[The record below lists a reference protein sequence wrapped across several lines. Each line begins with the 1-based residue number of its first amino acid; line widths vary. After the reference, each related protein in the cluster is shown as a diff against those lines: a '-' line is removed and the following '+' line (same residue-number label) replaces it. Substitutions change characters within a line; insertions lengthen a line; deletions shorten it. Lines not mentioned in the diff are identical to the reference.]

1 MLTIYPWLCAGSFEL
16 LQEFSDYINKIHEKN
31 KFSLDVQNKGKQI
44 NFLELT
50 IYVNNN
56 KFDFEIFR
64 KPTQTESIIHN
75 QSQHNFPKKGAF
87 NSYIHYLVSLL
98 LTIDSFNKELSSK
111 LQHRIDT
118 IHKLWINY

>member
-16 LQEFSDYINKIHEKN
+16 LQEFSDYINKIHQKI

-75 QSQHNFPKKGAF
+75 QSQHHFPKKGAF